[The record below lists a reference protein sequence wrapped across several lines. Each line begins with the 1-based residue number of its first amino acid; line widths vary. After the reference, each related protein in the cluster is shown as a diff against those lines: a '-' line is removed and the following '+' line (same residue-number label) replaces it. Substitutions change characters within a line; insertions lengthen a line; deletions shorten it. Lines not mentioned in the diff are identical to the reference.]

1 MTWKEFKEA
10 VEKQG
15 VLDTDELWSIDWYS
29 NVEPLEVFVDRIDG
43 VVSIENLDPDSDPMD
58 EDV

>member
-1 MTWKEFKEA
+1 MTWREFKEA

-15 VLDTDELWSIDWYS
+15 VTDKDELWSIDWYC
-29 NVEPLEVFVDRIDG
+29 NVEPLEVFVDKNEG
-43 VVSIENLDPDSDPMD
+43 VVSIENIDPDSDL